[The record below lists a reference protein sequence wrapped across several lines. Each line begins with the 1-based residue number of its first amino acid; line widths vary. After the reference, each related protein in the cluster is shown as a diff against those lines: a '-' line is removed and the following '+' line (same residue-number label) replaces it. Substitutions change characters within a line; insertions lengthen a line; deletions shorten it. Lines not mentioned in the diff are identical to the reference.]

1 MIHVEKASGGG
12 EGHMTI
18 EKAVDESTYEIETAR
33 IVFSAYESG
42 YMRALEDV
50 MAAIRRHDSEKV
62 VRFVSPN
69 EEGGVSWVKQRVR
82 GLIGDAS

>member
-1 MIHVEKASGGG
+1 
-12 EGHMTI
+12 MTI
-18 EKAVDESTYEIETAR
+18 EKAVDESTYDINIAR
-33 IVFSAYESG
+33 TVFSAYESG

-50 MAAIRRHDSEKV
+50 MVAIRKHDSEKR

-82 GLIGDAS
+82 KMMEDAS